1 MGMELFG
8 RPNILHGIVLALAL
22 LLALSA
28 CKGDRGDDGAV
39 LGLFTW
45 SGDVLS
51 IDMSNFGVSSTGNHP
66 ASGVFQ
72 QLTTSTGVVTWS
84 SDWQG
89 SEVNYA
95 ASLEEHPSRGEE
107 GETGLLP
114 NFLVEVPPLTAK
126 DGEDGVDRSLRFD
139 FEQDKLRIYIIGTA
153 MTASPVSSQ

>member
-1 MGMELFG
+1 MDLFV
-8 RPNILHGIVLALAL
+8 RPNTLRSLVHALAL
-22 LLALSA
+22 TALLSA
-28 CKGDRGDDGAV
+28 CKGDRGNDGGV

-45 SGDVLS
+45 SGDVVS
-51 IDMSNFGVSSTGNHP
+51 VDMSSFGVSSTGNHP

-72 QLTTSTGVVTWS
+72 QLSAISGVVTWV

-89 SEVNYA
+89 SDVNYA
-95 ASLEEHPSRGEE
+95 VSLEVNPSRGEE

-126 DGEDGVDRSLRFD
+126 DGDNGADRSLRFD

-153 MTASPVSSQ
+153 MTATPVPSQ